1 MNRTE
6 SLQEKPDPIKEGL
19 KTIGIEAPS
28 DKLFKLE
35 KLLTLVTAY
44 NSHTNIIADSTPEM
58 IRSRHIL
65 DSLAALQF
73 WLSAADSASDNKALS
88 LIDLGSG
95 AGFPGLVLAIWKE
108 NLKVTLVD
116 SNSKKIRFLEEAAS
130 ALELGN
136 RVKTVHARLEELGRD
151 PAFRGR
157 FDLVSARALGH
168 LALNAELGLP
178 LLKRGGN
185 SLFYKTEK
193 QAKEEA
199 PVLYSMLES
208 LGGGEIE
215 ILVPEI
221 QEGNS
226 KHVLIRI
233 EKLNRGSDSFPRAW
247 KNIKRDL
254 DRYKTGAKSG

>member
-6 SLQEKPDPIKEGL
+6 SLQENPNPIDVGL
-19 KTIGIEAPS
+19 KTIGIETPS
-28 DKLFKLE
+28 DKLSSLE
-35 KLLTLVTAY
+35 KLVSLVIAY
-44 NSHTNIIADSTPEM
+44 NSHTNLIADASPEI

-65 DSLAALQF
+65 DSLSALQF
-73 WLSAADSASDNKALS
+73 WPDVLDSASDKKTLS
-88 LIDLGSG
+88 LVDLGSG
-95 AGFPGLVLAIWKE
+95 AGFPGLVLAIWIE
-108 NLKVTLVD
+108 NLNVTLVD
-116 SNSKKIRFLEEAAS
+116 SNRKKIRFLEEAAA
-130 ALELGN
+130 ALELGK

-178 LLKRGGN
+178 LLKRGGK

-199 PVLYSMLES
+199 PVLNSMLES

-215 ILVPEI
+215 YLVPVI

-226 KHVLIRI
+226 KHILIRI
-233 EKLNRGSDSFPRAW
+233 EKLNRGSDSFPRSW

-254 DRYKTGAKSG
+254 ERYKTGAKSG